1 MLGALAHAPAAVDAC
16 LGRSLFSF
24 GLLIETARRC
34 DIQIWSTKDG
44 KWGKV
49 PPKNSMAERAKHIR
63 SSFDA
68 ALYGL
73 KNDVL
78 MMSSLTDRIFH
89 TAMEALFKRDNDL
102 CSHVVAEDE
111 NVDILEK
118 QVDQEGVNL
127 LIRFHPVASDM
138 REVISA
144 MKVSGNLE
152 RVADQSVTI
161 ARRAKHLNTRPAVR
175 EVPLLE
181 PSYRLAVAIFRDSMR
196 AYADGDCELA
206 RTLKLKDRELDTL
219 TRDLSEKLVERATV
233 DSELVP
239 SYLDL
244 IFVARAL
251 ERIGDHATNI
261 AEDSFWRDQAAD
273 IRHTYS
279 PKIED

>member
-1 MLGALAHAPAAVDAC
+1 M
-16 LGRSLFSF
+16 
-24 GLLIETARRC
+24 T
-34 DIQIWSTKDG
+34 
-44 KWGKV
+44 
-49 PPKNSMAERAKHIR
+49 ERAKHIS

-78 MMSSLTDRIFH
+78 MMSSLTDRIFQS
-89 TAMEALFKRDNDL
+89 AIEGLFNRDSEL
-102 CSHVVAEDE
+102 CNHVVAEDE
-111 NVDILEK
+111 DVDILEK
-118 QVDQEGVNL
+118 QVDQDGVNL

-144 MKVSGNLE
+144 MKVSANLE
-152 RVADQSVTI
+152 RVADHSVTI
-161 ARRAKHLNTRPAVR
+161 ARRAKFLNTRPAVR
-175 EVPLLE
+175 EVALLE
-181 PSYRLAVAIFRDSMR
+181 MPYRLAVAIFRDGMR

-206 RTLKLKDRELDTL
+206 RTLKPKDRELDAL
-219 TRDLSEKLVERATV
+219 IRDLSEKLVERATV

-251 ERIGDHATNI
+251 ERIGDHGTNI

-279 PKIED
+279 PKKEG